1 MEESRA
7 RKRGNIFKMAN
18 RTTINIDKEVKMA
31 LKGCKRYRR
40 ETYDDI
46 LKRLIKEKVKIK

>member
-1 MEESRA
+1 
-7 RKRGNIFKMAN
+7 MAN